1 MKHKAPE
8 IDPRQPG
15 IYDRILREAG
25 LWRERRKAEQTG
37 PAANITRPLR
47 RYYHPEPR
55 HEGQYWMVVD

>member
-15 IYDRILREAG
+15 IYDCIIREAR
-25 LWRERRKAEQTG
+25 LWRERRKAERIG

-47 RYYHPEPR
+47 RYYQVEPR
-55 HEGQYWMVVD
+55 REGQYWMVVD